1 MDAGVLLKCDLFLL
15 HLCDI
20 LKDFQESNEIFGV
33 ILLLLISSESLNAM
47 VLKMAALRLWT
58 LEVEEVIVIL
68 SSVSALGAIVMMF

>member
-1 MDAGVLLKCDLFLL
+1 MRFL
-15 HLCDI
+15 
-20 LKDFQESNEIFGV
+20 GV